1 MVRATAESSTSI
13 TVQWDRIARCRDI
26 NGLIVSYAVRYQ
38 SLPGGGEETAMVPGV
53 WNMGGVATL
62 TGLTPFTNYS
72 IEVAAV
78 NNQSD
83 VGEFSEPVM
92 TRTNED
98 SESRDEC
105 MRLVSVTLCHFSPS
119 SPWPCWEHLT
129 LQGFLPNTDQ
139 LGGA

>member
-1 MVRATAESSTSI
+1 MVQATAESSTSI
-13 TVQWDRIARCRDI
+13 TVEWDRIARCRDI

-53 WNMGGVATL
+53 WNMGGETTL

-83 VGEFSEPVM
+83 VGEFSEPVI
-92 TRTNED
+92 TQT
-98 SESRDEC
+98 SEAHDEC
-105 MRLVSVTLCHFSPS
+105 MRLAGVGHPVPPLSLQPLALLGVSHSPGPS
-119 SPWPCWEHLT
+119 SK
-129 LQGFLPNTDQ
+129 
-139 LGGA
+139 